1 VVIQFVLV
9 SLTVLIRGFVFSA
22 HFQSRDVWE
31 RLDVL
36 GGFGGIET
44 SPRRGRILDLLPT
57 RVMMSLCI
65 DNYWIELR

>member
-1 VVIQFVLV
+1 MCSVATDPRLGASVLM
-9 SLTVLIRGFVFSA
+9 L
-22 HFQSRDVWE
+22 SRDVWE
-31 RLDVL
+31 GLDVL